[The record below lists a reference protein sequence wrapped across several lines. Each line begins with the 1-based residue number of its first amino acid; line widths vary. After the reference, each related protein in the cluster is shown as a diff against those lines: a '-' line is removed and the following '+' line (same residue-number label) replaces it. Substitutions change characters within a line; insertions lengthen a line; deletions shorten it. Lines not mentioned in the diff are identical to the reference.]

1 MVTLKMARQETQLKA
16 VLTLVDQVSPSLKGL
31 KKEMRIA
38 SREMQKGISQIGDAA
53 KTAGAAIV
61 ALAAVGGTTWAAT
74 VAAAD
79 ASVALESFS
88 KQIGINVERLQA
100 WQNVAVSTG
109 MEAEEFSEAL
119 RDMNIEL
126 SDAATG
132 GKDELAQLL
141 KRVGISARDSSGNI
155 RNANEVFLE
164 FADAVARQT
173 DPMIQYRMAIL
184 AFGEDTGAR
193 ILPVLR
199 QGSAAF
205 RENEEAMRAAGT
217 AISERQIGRLKE
229 FRNQWNLLKQ
239 SATSLTTGI
248 LSGLAP
254 SFGKLAQ
261 KATEVLEKIRPLL
274 NLYIEDWAKRLSQLV
289 DEIPWD
295 TIFKK
300 IDALISGGDKLKQ
313 EFGALGQALGFVFEN
328 LGTII
333 SVYLGYRVVKDV
345 VAFGNSLIS
354 LSRAIPLL
362 IKAVAPLIGAASPFL
377 LLATVM
383 TAAAMAIID
392 KWDQIKAVV
401 MPIINGIGDA
411 IKWLISLITDAA
423 QWIDNKI
430 QALIPD
436 FLKKGTDIRVAFD
449 NATQN
454 VGTDEQTIP
463 QSIDSRQEFSSSVE
477 QTIPQS
483 IDSRQGFSASVKQTP
498 SQSFYSTQG
507 FSIPTTQ
514 SLQAF
519 MPSVIENRM
528 SGRVDVTFNNAP
540 AGLSI
545 ERTSGSSGVA
555 VDARVNRA
563 DTGRGPYAPTFAF
576 VGGDA

>member
-1 MVTLKMARQETQLKA
+1 MARQETQLKA
-16 VLTLVDQVSPSLKGL
+16 VLTLVDRVSPALKGL

-38 SREMQKGISQIGDAA
+38 SREMQKGISQIGDVA

-61 ALAAVGGTTWAAT
+61 ALAAAGGTTWAAT

-79 ASVALESFS
+79 ASVALDSFS

-109 MEAEEFSEAL
+109 MEADEFSEAL

-141 KRVGISARDSSGNI
+141 RRVGISARDSSGNI
-155 RNANEVFLE
+155 RNANDVFLE
-164 FADAVARQT
+164 FADAIARQT

-193 ILPVLR
+193 ILPILR
-199 QGSAAF
+199 QGSEAF
-205 RENEEAMRAAGT
+205 RESEEAMRAAGS
-217 AISERQIGRLKE
+217 AITDRQISRLKD
-229 FRNQWNLLKQ
+229 FRNQWGLVKQ
-239 SATSLTTGI
+239 SFSAFSISVLSALSPSL
-248 LSGLAP
+248 S
-254 SFGKLAQ
+254 KLAQ
-261 KATEVLEKIRPLL
+261 GFQRTLNEIRPLI
-274 NLYIEDWAKRLSQLV
+274 NAHIERWAEQLSQAMGK
-289 DEIPWD
+289 IPWD
-295 TIFKK
+295 SVIGK
-300 IDALISGGDKLKQ
+300 IDALISGGDKLKK
-313 EFGALGQALGFVFEN
+313 EFGVVGETLSFVFEN
-328 LGTII
+328 LGTIAT
-333 SVYLGYRVVKDV
+333 VYLGSKALMAVVSFGQALVSLGKGISMFIRV
-345 VAFGNSLIS
+345 AL
-354 LSRAIPLL
+354 PL
-362 IKAVAPLIGAASPFL
+362 VGAASPFI
-377 LLATVM
+377 LLATVV
-383 TAAAMAIID
+383 AGAAMAIID
-392 KWDQIKAVV
+392 KWDRIKTVV
-401 MPIINGIGDA
+401 MPIIQGIGDA

-498 SQSFYSTQG
+498 SQSFYSTQD
-507 FSIPTTQ
+507 FSIPSTQ
-514 SLQAF
+514 SPQAF

-545 ERTSGSSGVA
+545 ERTSGSNGVA

-576 VGGDA
+576 AGGDA

>member
-1 MVTLKMARQETQLKA
+1 MARHETQLKA
-16 VLTLVDQVSPSLKGL
+16 VLTLVDQVSPALKGL

-184 AFGEDTGAR
+184 AFGEDTGAK

-199 QGSAAF
+199 QGSEAF
-205 RENEEAMRAAGT
+205 RENEEAMKAAGT
-217 AISERQIGRLKE
+217 AITERQIGRLKE

-261 KATEVLEKIRPLL
+261 KATEALEKIRPLL
-274 NLYIEDWAKRLSQLV
+274 NLYIEDWSQRFSQWV

-295 TIFKK
+295 DILRKF
-300 IDALISGGDKLKQ
+300 DALISGGDKLKK
-313 EFGALGQALGFVFEN
+313 EFGAVGQTLGFIFEN

-333 SVYLGYRVVKDV
+333 TVYIGVQVVKDLA
-345 VAFGNSLIS
+345 AFGNAVIS
-354 LSRAIPLL
+354 LSRALSIL
-362 IKAVAPLIGAASPFL
+362 IKVAMPLIGAASPFV

-383 TAAAMAIID
+383 AAAAMAIID

-401 MPIINGIGDA
+401 MPIIQGIGDA

-430 QALIPD
+430 QALVPD
-436 FLKKGTDIRVAFD
+436 FLKKGTEIRVAFD

-454 VGTDEQTIP
+454 VGADEQSAS
-463 QSIDSRQEFSSSVE
+463 QSIYSSH
-477 QTIPQS
+477 
-483 IDSRQGFSASVKQTP
+483 GFSDSSDQTSSQTFYPSHGFSDSGDQAP

-507 FSIPTTQ
+507 FSLPSAQ
-514 SLQAF
+514 SPQVF
-519 MPSVIENRM
+519 VPSVIDNRM
-528 SGRVDVTFNNAP
+528 SGRVDVNFNNAP
-540 AGLSI
+540 EGLSI
-545 ERTSGSSGVA
+545 KKTSGSNGVA
-555 VDARVNRA
+555 VNAHIKRVE
-563 DTGRGPYAPTFAF
+563 TGRGPYAPAF
-576 VGGDA
+576 VGDF

>member
-1 MVTLKMARQETQLKA
+1 MARQETQLKA
-16 VLTLVDQVSPSLKGL
+16 VLTLVDQVSPALKGL

-38 SREMQKGISQIGDAA
+38 SRDMQKGISQIGDVA
-53 KTAGAAIV
+53 KAAGAAIIG
-61 ALAAVGGTTWAAT
+61 LAAAGGATWASA
-74 VAAAD
+74 VSAAD

-100 WQNVAVSTG
+100 WQNVAVSAG

-141 KRVGISARDSSGNI
+141 RRVGISARDSSGNI

-205 RENEEAMRAAGT
+205 RENEKAMRAAGT
-217 AISERQIGRLKE
+217 AITERQIGRLKE
-229 FRNQWNLLKQ
+229 FRNQWNLFRQ
-239 SATSLTTGI
+239 SASALTTGVF
-248 LSGLAP
+248 SGLAP
-254 SFGKLAQ
+254 AFGRLAQ
-261 KATEVLEKIRPLL
+261 KATEALEKIRPLL
-274 NLYIEDWAKRLSQLV
+274 NLYIENWAQGFSRWV

-295 TIFKK
+295 DIFRKF
-300 IDALISGGDKLKQ
+300 DALISGGDKLKK
-313 EFGALGQALGFVFEN
+313 EFGAVGQTLSFVFEN

-333 SVYLGYRVVKDV
+333 SVYLGVQVVKDL
-345 VAFGNSLIS
+345 VAFGSAIVS
-354 LSRAIPLL
+354 ISRAMSML
-362 IKAVAPLIGAASPFL
+362 IKVAMPLIGAASPFV

-383 TAAAMAIID
+383 AAAAMAIIT
-392 KWDQIKAVV
+392 KWDQIKTVV
-401 MPIINGIGDA
+401 MPIIQGIGDA
-411 IKWLISLITDAA
+411 IKWLIGLIADAA
-423 QWIDNKI
+423 QWIDGKI
-430 QALIPD
+430 QSLVPD

-454 VGTDEQTIP
+454 IGSDD
-463 QSIDSRQEFSSSVE
+463 QS
-477 QTIPQS
+477 P
-483 IDSRQGFSASVKQTP
+483 A
-498 SQSFYSTQG
+498 QSFYSTNG
-507 FSIPTTQ
+507 FSVPVDQ
-514 SLQAF
+514 SARAF
-519 MPSVIENRM
+519 VPSVIDSRM

-545 ERTSGSSGVA
+545 ERTSGSNGVA

-576 VGGDA
+576 AGGDA

>member
-1 MVTLKMARQETQLKA
+1 MARQETQLKA
-16 VLTLVDQVSPSLKGL
+16 VLTLVDQVSPALKGL

-184 AFGEDTGAR
+184 AFGEDTGAK

-199 QGSAAF
+199 QGSEAF
-205 RENEEAMRAAGT
+205 RENEEAMKAAGT
-217 AISERQIGRLKE
+217 AITERQIGRLKE

-261 KATEVLEKIRPLL
+261 KATEALEKIRPLL
-274 NLYIEDWAKRLSQLV
+274 NLYIEDWSQRFSQWV

-295 TIFKK
+295 DILRKF
-300 IDALISGGDKLKQ
+300 DALISGGDKLKK
-313 EFGALGQALGFVFEN
+313 EFGAVGQTLGFIFEN

-333 SVYLGYRVVKDV
+333 TVYIGVQVVKDLA
-345 VAFGNSLIS
+345 AFGNAVIS
-354 LSRAIPLL
+354 LSRALSIL
-362 IKAVAPLIGAASPFL
+362 IKVAMPLIGAASPFV

-383 TAAAMAIID
+383 AATAMAIID

-401 MPIINGIGDA
+401 MPIIQGIGDA

-430 QALIPD
+430 QALVPD
-436 FLKKGTDIRVAFD
+436 FLKKGTEIRVAFD

-454 VGTDEQTIP
+454 VGADEQSAS
-463 QSIDSRQEFSSSVE
+463 QSIYSSH
-477 QTIPQS
+477 
-483 IDSRQGFSASVKQTP
+483 GFSDSSDQTSSQTFYPSHGFSDSGDQAP

-507 FSIPTTQ
+507 FSLPSAQ
-514 SLQAF
+514 SPQVF
-519 MPSVIENRM
+519 VPSVIDNRM
-528 SGRVDVTFNNAP
+528 SGRVDVNFNNAP
-540 AGLSI
+540 EGLSI
-545 ERTSGSSGVA
+545 KKTSGSNGVA
-555 VDARVNRA
+555 VNAHIKRVE
-563 DTGRGPYAPTFAF
+563 TGRGPYAPAF
-576 VGGDA
+576 VGDF

>member
-1 MVTLKMARQETQLKA
+1 MARQETQLKA
-16 VLTLVDQVSPSLKGL
+16 VLTLVDQVSPALKGL

-184 AFGEDTGAR
+184 AFGEDTGAK

-199 QGSAAF
+199 QGSEAF
-205 RENEEAMRAAGT
+205 RENEEAMKAAGT
-217 AISERQIGRLKE
+217 AITERQIGRLKE

-254 SFGKLAQ
+254 SLGKLAQ
-261 KATEVLEKIRPLL
+261 KATEALEKIRPLL
-274 NLYIEDWAKRLSQLV
+274 NLYIEDWSQRFSQWV

-295 TIFKK
+295 DILRKF
-300 IDALISGGDKLKQ
+300 DALISGGDKLKK
-313 EFGALGQALGFVFEN
+313 EFGAVGQTLGFIFEN

-333 SVYLGYRVVKDV
+333 TVYIGVQVVKDLA
-345 VAFGNSLIS
+345 AFGNAVIS
-354 LSRAIPLL
+354 LSRALSIL
-362 IKAVAPLIGAASPFL
+362 IKVAMPLIGAASPFV

-383 TAAAMAIID
+383 AAAAMAIID

-401 MPIINGIGDA
+401 MPIIQGIGDA

-430 QALIPD
+430 QALVPD
-436 FLKKGTDIRVAFD
+436 FLKKGTEIRVAFD

-454 VGTDEQTIP
+454 VGADEQSAS
-463 QSIDSRQEFSSSVE
+463 QSIYSSH
-477 QTIPQS
+477 
-483 IDSRQGFSASVKQTP
+483 GFSDSSDQTSSQTFYPSHGFSDSGDQAP

-507 FSIPTTQ
+507 FSLPSAQ
-514 SLQAF
+514 SPQVF
-519 MPSVIENRM
+519 VPSVIDNRM
-528 SGRVDVTFNNAP
+528 SGRVDVNFNNAP
-540 AGLSI
+540 EGLSI
-545 ERTSGSSGVA
+545 KKTSGSNGVA
-555 VDARVNRA
+555 VNAHIKRVE
-563 DTGRGPYAPTFAF
+563 TGRGPYAPAF
-576 VGGDA
+576 VGDF

>member
-1 MVTLKMARQETQLKA
+1 MARQETQLKA
-16 VLTLVDQVSPSLKGL
+16 VLTLVDQVSPALKGL

-184 AFGEDTGAR
+184 AFGEDTGAK

-199 QGSAAF
+199 QGSEAF
-205 RENEEAMRAAGT
+205 RENEEAMKAAGT
-217 AISERQIGRLKE
+217 AITERQIGRLKE

-261 KATEVLEKIRPLL
+261 KATEALEKIRPFL
-274 NLYIEDWAKRLSQLV
+274 NLYIEDWSQRFSQWV

-295 TIFKK
+295 DILRKF
-300 IDALISGGDKLKQ
+300 DALISGGDKLKK
-313 EFGALGQALGFVFEN
+313 EFGAVGQTLGFIFEN

-333 SVYLGYRVVKDV
+333 TVYIGVQVVKDLA
-345 VAFGNSLIS
+345 AFGNAVIS
-354 LSRAIPLL
+354 LSRALSIL
-362 IKAVAPLIGAASPFL
+362 IKVAMPLIGAASPFV

-383 TAAAMAIID
+383 AAAAMAIID

-401 MPIINGIGDA
+401 MPIIQGIGDA

-430 QALIPD
+430 QALVPD
-436 FLKKGTDIRVAFD
+436 FLKKGTEIRVAFD

-454 VGTDEQTIP
+454 VGADEQSAS
-463 QSIDSRQEFSSSVE
+463 QSFYSSH
-477 QTIPQS
+477 
-483 IDSRQGFSASVKQTP
+483 GFSDSSDQAP

-507 FSIPTTQ
+507 FSLPSAQ
-514 SLQAF
+514 SPQVF
-519 MPSVIENRM
+519 VPSVIDNRM
-528 SGRVDVTFNNAP
+528 SGRVDVNFNNAP
-540 AGLSI
+540 EGLSI
-545 ERTSGSSGVA
+545 KKTSGSNGVA
-555 VDARVNRA
+555 VNAHIKRVE
-563 DTGRGPYAPTFAF
+563 TGRGPYAPAF
-576 VGGDA
+576 VGDF